1 MTPRVSLA
9 LPVYNGE
16 KFIAEAITSI
26 LAQDYSDFEL
36 IITDNDSTNS
46 TAGICQEFASKDSR
60 IKYFRNERNIG
71 AGPNFNLAFGLA
83 SGTYFKWCAADDRLS
98 SNYIGECVRLLDDR
112 PDAVLVYGRT
122 ESIDQ
127 LGRIIPLIG
136 SMSEGIEDANAAHR
150 FRRVIREVGT
160 CYEVFGMFR
169 ADSLRSTGLHQPYYG
184 SDRALLA
191 EAALLGKFVL
201 APAAVFYNREH
212 PSRSIN
218 IDKKARRLWHTASVK
233 GGRSLEHCHLL
244 RHLVSIGWKHRD
256 VASSRQSLGV
266 VASWA
271 LTPVQISRYLL
282 ELGGSVLPD
291 TQYQKLRKMGWST
304 LQMFRK

>member
-36 IITDNDSTNS
+36 IITDNNSTNS

-169 ADSLRSTGLHQPYYG
+169 ATRSGAPVCISLTT
-184 SDRALLA
+184 DRI
-191 EAALLGKFVL
+191 
-201 APAAVFYNREH
+201 APCWLKRPCLESSCWRRRRFSITASIRLV
-212 PSRSIN
+212 RSIST
-218 IDKKARRLWHTASVK
+218 RRRGACGTRRASRAAGRWNTAICCAILSALAGNTVTLHRRANRSVWSPA
-233 GGRSLEHCHLL
+233 GLSPRFRYPVISWNWAAACFRIRNTRS
-244 RHLVSIGWKHRD
+244 
-256 VASSRQSLGV
+256 
-266 VASWA
+266 
-271 LTPVQISRYLL
+271 
-282 ELGGSVLPD
+282 
-291 TQYQKLRKMGWST
+291 
-304 LQMFRK
+304 